1 MNWTKISAISDVVV
15 AISVIVSLVYV
26 ANQLDQNTKALQ
38 LSGVISTTEMWTEQ
52 QILLA
57 ENGELNAIFWKGMSG
72 DGSLSESEQ
81 RRYEA
86 FMSGWVQAFQQSYHM
101 QMAGGLNSG
110 IWQNQLH
117 SIKWVFSN
125 PGAIDYWRKWGGN
138 HDPSFSAFLET
149 IITSNSPDR

>member
-72 DGSLSESEQ
+72 DGSTWSNKPLHQ
-81 RRYEA
+81 GIHARGAA
-86 FMSGWVQAFQQSYHM
+86 FSGLFV
-101 QMAGGLNSG
+101 
-110 IWQNQLH
+110 
-117 SIKWVFSN
+117 
-125 PGAIDYWRKWGGN
+125 P
-138 HDPSFSAFLET
+138 
-149 IITSNSPDR
+149 